1 MAKKFK
7 NPIVHQFGTI
17 EYLDNL
23 DIRSEDYEGLVTAIF
38 GLGDFYSAVGST
50 AISYWQN
57 KIYKDVNKLLFDYLE
72 LDVDTVYKVDKL
84 GYIFVGTDKVFR
96 TVLDQEALLDF
107 AEIYP
112 PKKAKK
118 R

>member
-38 GLGDFYSAVGST
+38 GLGDFYSAVG
-50 AISYWQN
+50 
-57 KIYKDVNKLLFDYLE
+57 
-72 LDVDTVYKVDKL
+72 
-84 GYIFVGTDKVFR
+84 
-96 TVLDQEALLDF
+96 
-107 AEIYP
+107 
-112 PKKAKK
+112 
-118 R
+118 